1 MQSAA
6 VALGLRLALLQVGL
20 DVLAIGPTRYA
31 FHGHAIV
38 SADDRIAD
46 ASGQTP
52 PSLRIAADWERFQAA
67 LDRSVLTVLGRLGHE
82 ANPNRRGRNRLVL
95 SSEGEGVARRDGAWW
110 WNPAKATLPE
120 ALALAAPQGG
130 LVAVPGGRRVFDL
143 FLDVGY
149 DAFHLTR
156 AHRVRIGAGVPLF
169 SAADAGA
176 GADALLAAGGLL
188 AGPPVAIDDGVATVV
203 WRKP

>member
-1 MQSAA
+1 MIE
-6 VALGLRLALLQVGL
+6 VGI
-20 DVLAIGPTRYA
+20 ARYA
-31 FHGHAIV
+31 LHGHAIV

-52 PSLRIAADWERFQAA
+52 PSLCIAADWERFQAA

-95 SSEGEGVARRDGAWW
+95 SSRGGGIARRGGAWW
-110 WNPAKATLPE
+110 WNPDKASLDE
-120 ALALAAPQGG
+120 ALARAVPQGG

-143 FLDVGY
+143 FLDIGY
-149 DAFHLTR
+149 DEFHLTR
-156 AHRVRIGAGVPLF
+156 AERVRVGPGVPLF
-169 SAADAGA
+169 SSVSAET
-176 GADALLAAGGLL
+176 GADAVLAARGLV
-188 AGPPVAIDDGVATVV
+188 AAAPVVIADGVSTVV

>member
-1 MQSAA
+1 M
-6 VALGLRLALLQVGL
+6 L
-20 DVLAIGPTRYA
+20 DTGGSRYL

-46 ASGQTP
+46 SSGATP
-52 PSLRIAADWERFQAA
+52 AALRVEADWRRFQAA
-67 LDRSVLTVLGRLGHE
+67 LDGAVVSVLGRLGHV

-95 SSEGEGVARRDGAWW
+95 SSGARGLERRADAWW
-110 WNPAKATLPE
+110 WNPADLPLAE
-120 ALALAAPQGG
+120 ALRAAAPAGG
-130 LVAVPGGRRVFDL
+130 IVAIPGGRRVFDL

-156 AHRVRIGAGVPLF
+156 VEGVVVGDGVPVF
-169 SAADAGA
+169 SAVGPGVTAEQC
-176 GADALLAAGGLL
+176 LAAGGLRPGPAVGID
-188 AGPPVAIDDGVATVV
+188 AGVWETV